1 MKNLTSNYIFNM
13 LFNLMGVVFP
23 IFTFTYALR
32 VIGAEG
38 IGIVQFY
45 ESIISYVILFAALG
59 VPIYA
64 VREVSKYRNDKAKFH
79 ATVMEILILYLSL
92 SVIGYVVFGLIAI
105 FVPEVNAHWLV
116 FIIMSS
122 ELFFDVIGVSW
133 YFNATEDFKY
143 VAIRSFIIRCALLAL
158 LFLVVKSKDDFI
170 LYVIIHS
177 GTVTL
182 YAVANFWRFW
192 QKEIRGNK
200 LEMRLDIKRHIK
212 PAIKIFALSCI
223 AKVYINLDS
232 VMLGFMTENTMV
244 GYYAVGI
251 RLVRTGVCVVTAMG
265 AAILPQ
271 LVENYKEGN
280 NARLLEI
287 AQKSIYYS
295 VLIAMPLMAGTFFCA
310 PQIVDI
316 FCGEGYDA
324 SIRPLEFLAPIIL
337 FISISQLIG
346 NNILFAINKE
356 HITIKVFFVGT
367 IINVALNCIFI
378 PRYQA
383 NGAACSTL
391 VGESIIAAIFLVCA
405 KSTLGLRI
413 LTLTSLQFLVATGT
427 MLGALWAVSLLELSP
442 VPFILLSLIVAPL
455 VYASSLYVMGNT
467 IFKNKMTELL
477 MKFRK
482 RQGSEEIKG

>member
-192 QKEIRGNK
+192 QKEIR
-200 LEMRLDIKRHIK
+200 
-212 PAIKIFALSCI
+212 
-223 AKVYINLDS
+223 
-232 VMLGFMTENTMV
+232 
-244 GYYAVGI
+244 
-251 RLVRTGVCVVTAMG
+251 
-265 AAILPQ
+265 
-271 LVENYKEGN
+271 
-280 NARLLEI
+280 
-287 AQKSIYYS
+287 
-295 VLIAMPLMAGTFFCA
+295 
-310 PQIVDI
+310 
-316 FCGEGYDA
+316 
-324 SIRPLEFLAPIIL
+324 
-337 FISISQLIG
+337 
-346 NNILFAINKE
+346 
-356 HITIKVFFVGT
+356 
-367 IINVALNCIFI
+367 
-378 PRYQA
+378 
-383 NGAACSTL
+383 
-391 VGESIIAAIFLVCA
+391 
-405 KSTLGLRI
+405 
-413 LTLTSLQFLVATGT
+413 
-427 MLGALWAVSLLELSP
+427 
-442 VPFILLSLIVAPL
+442 
-455 VYASSLYVMGNT
+455 
-467 IFKNKMTELL
+467 
-477 MKFRK
+477 
-482 RQGSEEIKG
+482 